1 MLKKFIVV
9 CALIALLA
17 LSFVLFRKTK
27 TAADENVEPQ
37 EVVNE
42 VQEAPIPEQVFSFNK
57 DNLPENCT
65 LDDGQFCAVEKAVKC
80 TLNPDFADCA
90 KSDLPKFIF
99 MQDPSVERPTEMNYK
114 IVDRKS
120 IGNNSVEIYTESTCN
135 GNWFGLCQG
144 TIIYVLGQKPENVWY
159 LKDIYAIE

>member
-1 MLKKFIVV
+1 MLKKIIVII
-9 CALIALLA
+9 ALIALLC
-17 LSFVLFRKTK
+17 LSVTLVRKTK
-27 TAADENVEPQ
+27 KTSNEITEQ
-37 EVVNE
+37 EE
-42 VQEAPIPEQVFSFNK
+42 IISEEKETPIPEEVFSFKK
-57 DNLPENCT
+57 DTLTENCSIE
-65 LDDGQFCAVEKAVKC
+65 DGQFCAVEKAVKC
-80 TLNPDFADCA
+80 TLNPEFADCA

-159 LKDIYAIE
+159 IKDIYAIE